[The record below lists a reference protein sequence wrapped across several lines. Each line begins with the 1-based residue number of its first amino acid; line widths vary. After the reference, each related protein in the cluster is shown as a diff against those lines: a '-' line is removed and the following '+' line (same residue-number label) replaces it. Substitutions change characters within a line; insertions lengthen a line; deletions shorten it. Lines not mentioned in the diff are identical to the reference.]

1 MRLLSLQFRQR
12 GLSLIE
18 LMVAILLSSLL
29 LLGVLELYS
38 NTSRADRSGSAL
50 ADLQDD
56 ARVAMEFIKR
66 DIRRAG
72 YLGCAD
78 PQAAFSGM
86 GFDYPEDAF
95 REMTLTSLTL
105 SYASPS
111 ALNGATG
118 SPEALNLD
126 NVAVTNVPHDVS
138 GTPWYMLTDCQAA
151 APFKGEYASAS
162 HTVNSTTPT
171 GNDYPYFKN
180 LPTNTMRYI
189 HTFHEVRYSL
199 VNSQLMRAEQSR
211 GDQKSA
217 ANTVSANNQAI
228 ISGVTALSFAYGLV
242 DAGADLTS
250 SSDDK
255 VEWYD
260 AANPPPASPSVSNF
274 VNLSQIKVTLT
285 LQSTTDA
292 AISKSFTSVVQL
304 RNRL

>member
-38 NTSRADRSGSAL
+38 NTSRTDRSGSAL

-78 PQAAFSGM
+78 PQAGFSGM

-105 SYASPS
+105 SYASPV

-118 SPEALNLD
+118 SPEALVLSNTASAGDTWHL
-126 NVAVTNVPHDVS
+126 
-138 GTPWYMLTDCQAA
+138 LTDCQTAI
-151 APFKGEYASAS
+151 PFKGDYVSAS
-162 HTVNSTTPT
+162 RTVKSTTPADIRDFPST
-171 GNDYPYFKN
+171 TSY
-180 LPTNTMRYI
+180 L
-189 HTFHEVRYSL
+189 HTFREVRYSL
-199 VNSQLMRAEQSR
+199 ANGQLMRAEQSS
-211 GDQKSA
+211 GVQAA
-217 ANTVSANNQAI
+217 ANAVAANNQAI
-228 ISGVTALSFAYGLV
+228 ISGVTALSFAYGLATSAGTITWF
-242 DAGADLTS
+242 DAT
-250 SSDDK
+250 
-255 VEWYD
+255 
-260 AANPPPASPSVSNF
+260 NPPPAIPSVAQF
-274 VNLSQIKVTLT
+274 VDLSQIKITLT
-285 LQSTTDA
+285 LQSATDA

>member
-38 NTSRADRSGSAL
+38 NTSRSDRSGSAL

-72 YLGCAD
+72 YMGCAD
-78 PQAAFSGM
+78 PQAGFSGM

-105 SYASPS
+105 SYASPD

-118 SPEALNLD
+118 SPAALVLSN
-126 NVAVTNVPHDVS
+126 TNSTDDEWHL
-138 GTPWYMLTDCQAA
+138 LTDCQTAV
-151 APFKGEYASAS
+151 PFKGDYVPASR
-162 HTVNSTTPT
+162 TVRSTTPA
-171 GNDYPYFKN
+171 DIRDFPS
-180 LPTNTMRYI
+180 NTSYL
-189 HTFHEVRYSL
+189 HTFREVRYSL
-199 VNSQLMRAEQSR
+199 ANGQLMRAEQSS
-211 GDQKSA
+211 GAQA
-217 ANTVSANNQAI
+217 APDAVAANNQAI
-228 ISGVTALSFAYGLV
+228 ISGVTALSFAYGLATS
-242 DAGADLTS
+242 AGTNT
-250 SSDDK
+250 
-255 VEWYD
+255 WFD
-260 AANPPPASPSVSNF
+260 AANPPPASPSAANF
-274 VNLSQIKVTLT
+274 VDLSQIKITLT
-285 LQSTTDA
+285 LQSTTDT

>member
-38 NTSRADRSGSAL
+38 NTSRTDRSGSAL

-78 PQAAFSGM
+78 PQAGFSGM

-105 SYASPS
+105 SYASPV

-118 SPEALNLD
+118 SPEALVLSNTASAGDTWHL
-126 NVAVTNVPHDVS
+126 
-138 GTPWYMLTDCQAA
+138 LTDCQTAI
-151 APFKGEYASAS
+151 PFKGDYVSAS
-162 HTVNSTTPT
+162 RTVKSTTPADIRDFPST
-171 GNDYPYFKN
+171 TSY
-180 LPTNTMRYI
+180 L
-189 HTFHEVRYSL
+189 HTFREVRYSL
-199 VNSQLMRAEQSR
+199 ANGQLMRAEQSS
-211 GDQKSA
+211 GVQAA
-217 ANTVSANNQAI
+217 ANAVAANNQAI
-228 ISGVTALSFAYGLV
+228 ISGVTALSFAYGLATNAGTITWF
-242 DAGADLTS
+242 DAT
-250 SSDDK
+250 
-255 VEWYD
+255 
-260 AANPPPASPSVSNF
+260 NPPPAIPSVAQF
-274 VNLSQIKVTLT
+274 VDLSQIKITLT
-285 LQSTTDA
+285 LQSATDA

>member
-38 NTSRADRSGSAL
+38 NTSRTDRSGSAL
-50 ADLQDD
+50 AELQDD

-78 PQAAFSGM
+78 PQAGFSGM

-105 SYASPS
+105 SYASPV

-118 SPEALNLD
+118 SPEALVLSNTASAGDTWHL
-126 NVAVTNVPHDVS
+126 
-138 GTPWYMLTDCQAA
+138 LTDCQTAI
-151 APFKGEYASAS
+151 PFKGDYVSAS
-162 HTVNSTTPT
+162 RTVKSTTPADIRDFPST
-171 GNDYPYFKN
+171 TSY
-180 LPTNTMRYI
+180 L
-189 HTFHEVRYSL
+189 HTFREVRYSL
-199 VNSQLMRAEQSR
+199 ANGQLMRAEQSS
-211 GDQKSA
+211 GVQAA
-217 ANTVSANNQAI
+217 ANAVAANNQAI
-228 ISGVTALSFAYGLV
+228 ISGVTALSFAYGLATSAGTITWF
-242 DAGADLTS
+242 DAT
-250 SSDDK
+250 
-255 VEWYD
+255 
-260 AANPPPASPSVSNF
+260 NPPPAIPSVAQF
-274 VNLSQIKVTLT
+274 VDLSQIKITLT
-285 LQSTTDA
+285 LQSATDA

>member
-1 MRLLSLQFRQR
+1 MRLPSLQFRQR

-38 NTSRADRSGSAL
+38 NTSRTDRSGSAL
-50 ADLQDD
+50 AELQDD

-78 PQAAFSGM
+78 PQAGFSGM

-105 SYASPS
+105 SYASPV

-118 SPEALNLD
+118 SPEALVLSNTASAGDTWHL
-126 NVAVTNVPHDVS
+126 
-138 GTPWYMLTDCQAA
+138 LTDCQTAI
-151 APFKGEYASAS
+151 PFKGDYVSAS
-162 HTVNSTTPT
+162 RTVKSTTPADIRDFPST
-171 GNDYPYFKN
+171 TSY
-180 LPTNTMRYI
+180 L
-189 HTFHEVRYSL
+189 HTFREVRYSL
-199 VNSQLMRAEQSR
+199 ANGQLMRAEQSS
-211 GDQKSA
+211 GVQAA
-217 ANTVSANNQAI
+217 ANAVAANNQAI
-228 ISGVTALSFAYGLV
+228 ISGVTALSFAYGLATSAGTITWF
-242 DAGADLTS
+242 DAT
-250 SSDDK
+250 
-255 VEWYD
+255 
-260 AANPPPASPSVSNF
+260 NPPPAIPSVAQF
-274 VNLSQIKVTLT
+274 VDLSQIKITLT
-285 LQSTTDA
+285 LQSATDA

>member
-1 MRLLSLQFRQR
+1 MRLPSLQFRQR

-78 PQAAFSGM
+78 PQFGFSGM
-86 GFDYPEDAF
+86 DFNYPEDAF

-105 SYASPS
+105 SYASPD

-118 SPEALNLD
+118 SPATLNLSSTLSD
-126 NVAVTNVPHDVS
+126 AND
-138 GTPWYMLTDCQAA
+138 WYLLTDCQTAL
-151 APFKGEYASAS
+151 PFKGDYDSAS
-162 HTVNSTTPT
+162 RTVESKT
-171 GNDYPYFKN
+171 YPDIRDFSS
-180 LPTNTMRYI
+180 NTSYL
-189 HTFHEVRYSL
+189 HTFREVRYSL
-199 VNSQLMRAEQSR
+199 ANNGQLMRAEQSS
-211 GDQKSA
+211 GTQVA
-217 ANTVSANNQAI
+217 ANAVAANNQAI
-228 ISGVTALSFAYGLV
+228 ISGVTALSFAYGLF

-255 VEWYD
+255 VKWFD
-260 AANPPPASPSVSNF
+260 AANPPPASPSVAQF
-274 VNLSQIKVTLT
+274 VDLSQIKITLT
-285 LQSTTDA
+285 LQSATDA

>member
-1 MRLLSLQFRQR
+1 MHLLPLQFRQR

-38 NTSRADRSGSAL
+38 NTSRSDRSGSAL
-50 ADLQDD
+50 AELQDD

-78 PQAAFSGM
+78 PQAGFSGL

-105 SYASPS
+105 SYASPD

-118 SPEALNLD
+118 NPAALVLSNTTSPDDEWHL
-126 NVAVTNVPHDVS
+126 
-138 GTPWYMLTDCQAA
+138 LTDCQTAT
-151 APFKGEYASAS
+151 PFMGDYVPATQ
-162 HTVNSTTPT
+162 TVRSTTPA
-171 GNDYPYFKN
+171 DIRDFPS
-180 LPTNTMRYI
+180 NTSYL
-189 HTFHEVRYSL
+189 HTFREVRYSL
-199 VNSQLMRAEQSR
+199 TNGQLMRAEQSSGAR
-211 GDQKSA
+211 AAA
-217 ANTVSANNQAI
+217 ANTVTANNQAI
-228 ISGVTALSFAYGLV
+228 ISGVTALSFAYGLATS
-242 DAGADLTS
+242 AGTIT
-250 SSDDK
+250 
-255 VEWYD
+255 WFD
-260 AANPPPASPSVSNF
+260 AANPPPANPSAANF
-274 VNLSQIKVTLT
+274 VDLSQIKVTLT
-285 LQSTTDA
+285 LQSATDA